1 MELEGFIK
9 LAATII
15 GLVAYQFIANKNKQ
29 KKKPRQGPTQPNSPI
44 ASRKAKI
51 KPAAEEMMEDK
62 GPKYEPVTFEEL
74 LQQFGEKKKKK
85 PTPRMDREEKVGM
98 DNEFIPAT
106 DTPAE
111 FKSELDQYYEELGDD
126 KFKITLADL
135 EDGRDG
141 GNFEIKKKRMSKYA
155 KMLNNKETVKDMFIM
170 KEIFD
175 RKF

>member
-1 MELEGFIK
+1 M
-9 LAATII
+9 
-15 GLVAYQFIANKNKQ
+15 
-29 KKKPRQGPTQPNSPI
+29 
-44 ASRKAKI
+44 
-51 KPAAEEMMEDK
+51 AEEVAEDK
-62 GPKYEPVTFEEL
+62 GMKYEPVTFEEL
-74 LQQFGEKKKKK
+74 LEQFGEGKKKT

-106 DTPAE
+106 DTPKE

-135 EDGRDG
+135 RDNREG
-141 GNFEIKKKRMSKYA
+141 GNFEIKQKKISKYA
-155 KMLNNKETVKDMFIM
+155 KMFDNKETIKDMFVM